1 MRALTI
7 GFLLIAA
14 TVACVAATFPV
25 LDTDRQAVIVF
36 EQRLDCVPVGPV
48 IRVGRLAPD
57 PAEAGS
63 GAGESARRRAFSFQ
77 PDNTPW

>member
-25 LDTDRQAVIVF
+25 LDADRQAVIVF

-48 IRVGRLAPD
+48 IRVGRPAPD
-57 PAEAGS
+57 ENRQAQVRARHGALSPSSPTIPRGS
-63 GAGESARRRAFSFQ
+63 
-77 PDNTPW
+77 

>member
-7 GFLLIAA
+7 DFLLIAA

-25 LDTDRQAVIVF
+25 LDADRQAVIVF

-48 IRVGRLAPD
+48 IRVGRLAPARFQL
-57 PAEAGS
+57 PARQYPVVAE
-63 GAGESARRRAFSFQ
+63 
-77 PDNTPW
+77 